1 LVIRHGV
8 DDELGDRSTELQAC
22 ETEDVGYHAKYR
34 RIIVALIDVT
44 YCGTARA
51 LASGPTT
58 LPLGFLI
65 HSERETAERPS
76 QPALRRLSP
85 VADPR

>member
-44 YCGTARA
+44 YSACGCM
-51 LASGPTT
+51 
-58 LPLGFLI
+58 
-65 HSERETAERPS
+65 
-76 QPALRRLSP
+76 QALRSRRTAQQTP
-85 VADPR
+85 FE